1 MRWSAV
7 LLPYLATLIGLE
19 WVGNAWLAIGLYHL
33 GILFLLILKA
43 PFDRRLIFSGDGGRW
58 LPLFVIACA
67 LAGPIFLLLWPMVVK
82 PGGELALILAEMRLS
97 GLSWFLFIPYFA
109 LIHPLLEEILW
120 RALLPNGSSKHLH
133 WTDLAFA
140 GYHLLVL
147 KHFLAWPWALVSF
160 AVLVLTA
167 WSWRRWTEF
176 AGGLRPALISHV
188 VADLSIVIAAAWL
201 AR

>member
-1 MRWSAV
+1 MKRSAV

-19 WVGNAWLAIGLYHL
+19 WAGNAWVAIGLYHL
-33 GILFLLILKA
+33 GILTLLILKT
-43 PFDRRLIFSGDGGRW
+43 PVDPRLIFSGDGGRW

-67 LAGPIFLLLWPMVVK
+67 LAGPIFLLLWPVVAK
-82 PGGELALILAEMRLS
+82 PGAELASILAELGLS
-97 GLSWFLFIPYFA
+97 GLSWFLFVPYFA
-109 LIHPLLEEILW
+109 FLHPLLEEILW
-120 RALLPNGSSKHLH
+120 RTLLPSCSPRHLH

-147 KHFLAWPWALVSF
+147 RHFLAWPWALVSF
-160 AVLVLTA
+160 VVLALAA

-188 VADLSIVIAAAWL
+188 VADLSIVVAAAWL